1 MNLII
6 PEAFVRFET
15 KAIYAGQE
23 ADPQTGSVTVPIYQT
38 STFKQDGI
46 GKHRNGYEYSRS
58 GNPTRAALETSIAT
72 LESCSHGLAFASG
85 LAAENAILSLLRPG
99 DHIVVSQDIYGG
111 TYRLIN
117 AVYAAQWGIRVTV
130 ADPESPESFEKAA
143 EKGTKLFWLETIS
156 NPLLKVPDF
165 ARISKAAKAAGALL
179 VVDNTFASP
188 FFFRP
193 AEHGAD
199 IVVHSTTKYI
209 TGHSQVIGGAL
220 TVNDKALYDK
230 LKFHQNS
237 IGAVPGPWDCWLTLL
252 GVKTLHV
259 RMERHNENSQKIAE
273 FLSKHPKIS
282 KVHFPGLA
290 SHKSHELAKR
300 QLTGFG
306 GVVCFELK
314 GGRQEVERFLSRLS
328 FITLAES
335 LGAVESLISYP
346 WAMSHGSVPAEE
358 KLKLG
363 ITETFIRFSV
373 GIENFEDL
381 KEEIAQA
388 LG

>member
-1 MNLII
+1 M
-6 PEAFVRFET
+6 RFET

-23 ADPQTGSVTVPIYQT
+23 ADAQTGSVTVPIYQT

-46 GKHRNGYEYSRS
+46 GKHRGGYEYSRS
-58 GNPTRAALETSIAT
+58 GNPTRAALEKSIAV
-72 LESCSHGLAFASG
+72 LESCERGLAFASG

-99 DHIVVSQDIYGG
+99 DHIVVSKDIYGG

-117 AVYAAQWGIRVTV
+117 AVYAANWGVKVSV

-143 EKGTKLFWLETIS
+143 SGGAKLFWIETIS

-165 ARISKAAKAAGALL
+165 AKLSKAAKAAGALL
-179 VVDNTFASP
+179 VADNTFASP

-209 TGHSQVIGGAL
+209 TGHSQVIGGVLA
-220 TVNDKALYDK
+220 VNDKALFEK

-259 RMERHNENSQKIAE
+259 RMERHNENALKIAE
-273 FLSKHPKIS
+273 FLERHPKVA
-282 KVHFPGLA
+282 KVHFPGLP
-290 SHKSHELAKR
+290 SSPSYERAKR
-300 QLTGFG
+300 QLSGFG
-306 GVVCFELK
+306 GVVSFELK
-314 GGRQEVERFLSRLS
+314 GSRQDAEAFLSRLK
-328 FITLAES
+328 FVALAES

-346 WAMSHGSVPAEE
+346 WAMSHGSVPPEE
-358 KLKLG
+358 KRALG

-373 GIENFEDL
+373 GIESFDDL
-381 KEEIAQA
+381 KEELVQA